1 MDDAHKQAIIIRGA
15 ITVVLVF
22 AGFEFPLVWIAAAFF
37 AYTTFQAFP
46 DAEPQTPESM
56 YLTRQSTMTADD
68 PEWRE
73 YFLAA
78 CESPAETAFLEA
90 MIEGYDLKPEKGILV
105 GGEIELDMQTEYKPY
120 RLDFL
125 VNKWLVVEI
134 DGAEWHSSPEAVER
148 DGIRDEFFRSKGFA
162 VLRIPAKVVFQKPTE
177 AVNRV
182 RAAIANG
189 RPAQKVAA
197 KAAPI
202 SVAKTFANSMSAFE
216 KFMDDVDAHVTRKK
230 AIQEALGPSRQTFDT
245 EKMVINSG
253 LENARKAIALED
265 ELSAN
270 PNLRKHYEKYDAEF
284 EALLEGTRSKY
295 DGGQRATITI
305 SPISW
310 PKAHPDPDL
319 NDTIMDMHFKLNDDR
334 TRYFNGVRQQIL
346 EDPRLSPH
354 VRSHLETLGCHSLW
368 KEISTK
374 EESSS
379 LEAFLK
385 EIEAEGGRG
394 AQKNPPRS

>member
-22 AGFEFPLVWIAAAFF
+22 AGFAFPLVWIAAAFF
-37 AYTTFQAFP
+37 AYTIFQAFP
-46 DAEPQTPESM
+46 DPAPETPESM
-56 YLTRQSTMTADD
+56 YLTRQSTRTADD

-90 MIEGYDLKPEKGILV
+90 MIKGYDLKPDKGVLV

-125 VNKWLVVEI
+125 VNKWLVVEV
-134 DGAEWHSSPEAVER
+134 DGAEWHSSPKAVER
-148 DGIRDEFFRSKGFA
+148 DGIRDAFFRSKGFA
-162 VLRIPAKVVFQKPTE
+162 VLRIPAKVVFQKPTD

-182 RAAIANG
+182 RTAIANG

-202 SVAKTFANSMSAFE
+202 SVAKTFANSMSAFG
-216 KFMDDVDAHVTRKK
+216 KFMDDVDAHVTRKR
-230 AIQEALGPSRQTFDT
+230 AIQEALGPLRQTFDT
-245 EKMVINSG
+245 EKMVIDSG
-253 LENARKAIALED
+253 LENARKAIALDD

-270 PNLRKHYEKYDAEF
+270 PNLRKHFEKYDAEF
-284 EALLEGTRSKY
+284 EALLESTRSEY

-319 NDTIMDMHFKLNDDR
+319 NETIMEMHFKLNGDR
-334 TRYFNGVRQQIL
+334 ARYFNEVRQQIL
-346 EDPRLSPH
+346 KDPRLSPH
-354 VRSHLETLGCHSLW
+354 VRSHLENLGCHSLW

-374 EESSS
+374 KEQSS

-385 EIEAEGGRG
+385 EIEAEAGRG
-394 AQKNPPRS
+394 AQNNLPPS